1 VQSSVTA
8 IWLLPFALRVVP
20 LLFSLAREPGEAHDG
35 NKATAGGA
43 MHQHISME
51 IGIDE
56 DDTVTLVHAV
66 LDLRGDHFTATGSA
80 RRNPI
85 DANLPVVGEELAL
98 ARALGS
104 LEDQVIDAAY
114 AKIDGISTV
123 SL

>member
-1 VQSSVTA
+1 
-8 IWLLPFALRVVP
+8 
-20 LLFSLAREPGEAHDG
+20 
-35 NKATAGGA
+35 

-104 LEDQVIDAAY
+104 LEDQIIDAAY